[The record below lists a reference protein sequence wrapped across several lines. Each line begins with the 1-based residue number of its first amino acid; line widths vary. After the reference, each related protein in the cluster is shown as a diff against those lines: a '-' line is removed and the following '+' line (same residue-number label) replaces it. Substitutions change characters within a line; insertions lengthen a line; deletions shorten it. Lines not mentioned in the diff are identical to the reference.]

1 MQFLRRSLMGLMLL
15 AATLGMLA
23 LAGNTFYAALQER
36 LGQETFKRPVRE
48 RAVAVNTVVV
58 SPQRVTPVITAF
70 GSVESRRTLDIRA
83 SVGGRIVTLAEGFED
98 GAQVISGTL
107 LVRVDPTDAVSAVD
121 VAQTDLLEA
130 EAELRDAQRGLV
142 LARDE
147 LLAAQAQDALREQA
161 LERQRNLLTRGVG
174 TEAAVETAALAE
186 ASAGQ
191 AVLSSRQAEAQAE
204 SRIDQAHNRLRRQQI
219 ALARIER
226 DLADTEIRAAFTGT
240 LAEVSIVEG
249 GLVTPNERLAQL
261 IDPASLEVAFRLST
275 AQYARLLDANGALMP
290 APVVVSL
297 DVLGLDLEATGTL
310 SRVSA
315 SVGEGTTGRQIFARL
330 ETFAGFRP
338 GDFVTVTVQEPYL
351 DQVARVPATAV
362 DSAGQVLLIDENS
375 RLVTAQVDI
384 LRRQADD
391 VIIHA
396 PELTGRQIVSE
407 LSPVIGEGILV
418 KVIGPEPA
426 DGPADGPDDGDA
438 VTQAP
443 AAPEKITLTNE
454 RRARL
459 IAFVEANRRMP
470 AEAKQ
475 RVLAQLKEDEVS
487 SSVVARIE
495 GRMGG

>member
-1 MQFLRRSLMGLMLL
+1 M
-15 AATLGMLA
+15 
-23 LAGNTFYAALQER
+23 
-36 LGQETFKRPVRE
+36 
-48 RAVAVNTVVV
+48 
-58 SPQRVTPVITAF
+58 
-70 GSVESRRTLDIRA
+70 
-83 SVGGRIVTLAEGFED
+83 
-98 GAQVISGTL
+98 
-107 LVRVDPTDAVSAVD
+107 
-121 VAQTDLLEA
+121 
-130 EAELRDAQRGLV
+130 
-142 LARDE
+142 
-147 LLAAQAQDALREQA
+147 
-161 LERQRNLLTRGVG
+161 
-174 TEAAVETAALAE
+174 
-186 ASAGQ
+186 
-191 AVLSSRQAEAQAE
+191 
-204 SRIDQAHNRLRRQQI
+204 
-219 ALARIER
+219 
-226 DLADTEIRAAFTGT
+226 
-240 LAEVSIVEG
+240 
-249 GLVTPNERLAQL
+249 
-261 IDPASLEVAFRLST
+261 
-275 AQYARLLDANGALMP
+275 
-290 APVVVSL
+290 
-297 DVLGLDLEATGTL
+297 
-310 SRVSA
+310 
-315 SVGEGTTGRQIFARL
+315 
-330 ETFAGFRP
+330 
-338 GDFVTVTVQEPYL
+338 QEPYL

-418 KVIGPEPA
+418 KVIGPEPDA
-426 DGPADGPDDGDA
+426 EPDNGPDNGPDDGDA